1 MERLTERFMHGLGVK
16 DCYDSCSVCD
26 VAVCC
31 GLLEDILEKLAHY
44 EDLEE
49 QLEKLYG
56 GKMPLDEVVENLN
69 RIVQNGEEKL
79 DYARILTNAEAE
91 KWDKWKDLEKQGR
104 LIELPCAVGDTVYL
118 ISSQYS
124 ECSKYQERFNDYNC
138 QGCENECDSHKEYF
152 IHVNENMSAEWIVR
166 AMRLNRFGED
176 VFLTKEEAEA
186 KLAEMEGAK

>member
-1 MERLTERFMHGLGVK
+1 MSRLTLDEAITHCKEKSNCSECGK
-16 DCYDSCSVCD
+16 D
-26 VAVCC
+26 
-31 GLLEDILEKLAHY
+31 H
-44 EDLEE
+44 E
-49 QLEKLYG
+49 QLAVWLAELQRYK
-56 GKMPLDEVVENLN
+56 NLK
-69 RIVQNGEEKL
+69 E
-79 DYARILTNAEAE
+79 
-91 KWDKWKDLEKQGR
+91 QGR

-186 KLAEMEGAK
+186 KLAEMEGAE

>member
-1 MERLTERFMHGLGVK
+1 MSRWTNKDWENPKSLMWIKLGLIPMRNEVYRSSLS
-16 DCYDSCSVCD
+16 D
-26 VAVCC
+26 A
-31 GLLEDILEKLAHY
+31 LRKLAHY

-104 LIELPCAVGDTVYL
+104 LIELPCAVGDTVYW
-118 ISSQYS
+118 ISESDACLFCNGPCY
-124 ECSKYQERFNDYNC
+124 ER
-138 QGCENECDSHKEYF
+138 CEEGALKIKEIPFKLHMLNE
-152 IHVNENMSAEWIVR
+152 I
-166 AMRLNRFGED
+166 GEMI
-176 VFLTKEEAEA
+176 FLTKEAAEA
-186 KLAEMEGAK
+186 KLKEMEGAE

>member
-1 MERLTERFMHGLGVK
+1 MSRITIEQAISHARE
-16 DCYDSCSVCD
+16 
-26 VAVCC
+26 VA
-31 GLLEDILEKLAHY
+31 EKNRANCKRNTIIIPNRWISDTQCAEEHEQLAGW
-44 EDLEE
+44 LEE
-49 QLEKLYG
+49 LQRY
-56 GKMPLDEVVENLN
+56 
-69 RIVQNGEEKL
+69 
-79 DYARILTNAEAE
+79 
-91 KWDKWKDLEKQGR
+91 KDLKEQGR
-104 LIELPCAVGDTVYL
+104 LMELPCAEGDTVYL

-186 KLAEMEGAK
+186 KLAEMEGAE

>member
-1 MERLTERFMHGLGVK
+1 MSRLTKSGGKFV
-16 DCYDSCSVCD
+16 SCNIDDECTGM
-26 VAVCC
+26 C
-31 GLLEDILEKLAHY
+31 GSCKRNTEIRHKLRYY

-49 QLEKLYG
+49 
-56 GKMPLDEVVENLN
+56 
-69 RIVQNGEEKL
+69 
-79 DYARILTNAEAE
+79 
-91 KWDKWKDLEKQGR
+91 QGR

-152 IHVNENMSAEWIVR
+152 IYVNENMSAEWIVR
-166 AMRLNRFGED
+166 AMRFNRFGED

-186 KLAEMEGAK
+186 KLKEIEEE

>member
-1 MERLTERFMHGLGVK
+1 MDRLTKRVNGTVWWYTDGDHYPVSDMDEYETFIAMKR
-16 DCYDSCSVCD
+16 
-26 VAVCC
+26 
-31 GLLEDILEKLAHY
+31 LAHY

-49 QLEKLYG
+49 E
-56 GKMPLDEVVENLN
+56 
-69 RIVQNGEEKL
+69 
-79 DYARILTNAEAE
+79 
-91 KWDKWKDLEKQGR
+91 GR
-104 LIELPCAVGDTVYL
+104 LIKLPCAVGDTVYL

-138 QGCENECDSHKEYF
+138 RGCENECDSHKEYF

-186 KLAEMEGAK
+186 KLAEMECAE